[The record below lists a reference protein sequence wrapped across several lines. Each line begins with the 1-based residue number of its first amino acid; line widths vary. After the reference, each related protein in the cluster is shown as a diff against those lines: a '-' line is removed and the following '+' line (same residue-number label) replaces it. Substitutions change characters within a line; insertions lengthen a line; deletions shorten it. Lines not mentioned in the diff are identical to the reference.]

1 MQYRIRIEEVLSK
14 FVRVE
19 ADSHDEAVAK
29 VEKMFSLAMNIKPAK
44 ANETRTPINKK
55 FIYFLL

>member
-19 ADSHDEAVAK
+19 ADSRDDAVAK
-29 VEKMFSLAMNIKPAK
+29 VEKMYKDSEVVLGSGDFLSV
-44 ANETRTPINKK
+44 E
-55 FIYFLL
+55 FI